1 MKYKELRSFFASIF
15 ESDIFTLKGVFYTK
29 MYQKCTKNVP
39 RYSRPP
45 MLSAIFFLAASMSIA
60 CW

>member
-1 MKYKELRSFFASIF
+1 LKNKELRSFFVSIF
-15 ESDIFTLKGVFYTK
+15 ESYIFTLKGVFCTK

-45 MLSAIFFLAASMSIA
+45 MLSAILFLAESMSIA
-60 CW
+60 C